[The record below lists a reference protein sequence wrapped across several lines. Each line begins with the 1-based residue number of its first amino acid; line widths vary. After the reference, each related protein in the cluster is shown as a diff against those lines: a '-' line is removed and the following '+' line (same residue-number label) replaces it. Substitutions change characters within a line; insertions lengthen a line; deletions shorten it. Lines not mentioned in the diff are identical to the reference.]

1 MGKNLVCLI
10 VFLGMFIFPVLP
22 TGIVKGTGVDFVQ
35 SEDKGQKNTEMEFAS
50 ASAIIF
56 ERVAEES
63 VATTDITKETEET
76 VESLRQ
82 LLQRQKLGPAIQNPL
97 KYAIRASVASGIA
110 PNTIVLLLLLPVSAT
125 LIALGRHLVG
135 VRGFGIFLPAAL
147 SVTFLA
153 LGPILGI
160 GIFLLIVALSTGT
173 RFFLKKLKVRL
184 QYLPRM
190 ALILW
195 SVALGVLGVLFLT
208 PAFDG
213 SIFSNI
219 SIFPVLILALLAED
233 FTKVQIGKSVRVA
246 VSLTVETL
254 ILALVSYLV
263 LASKSVQIL
272 ALLHPEAVLAATLF
286 VDVLIGR
293 YTGLRVVEFWRFRRL
308 ISS

>member
-1 MGKNLVCLI
+1 MGKNLPSRTIFWGLFLSFALFFAATESKAI
-10 VFLGMFIFPVLP
+10 VSVERIDNEA
-22 TGIVKGTGVDFVQ
+22 T
-35 SEDKGQKNTEMEFAS
+35 SEINTSS
-50 ASAIIF
+50 ASSIIL
-56 ERVAEES
+56 EKAETS
-63 VATTDITKETEET
+63 LRTDITKETEET
-76 VESLRQ
+76 VESLRK
-82 LLQRQKLGPAIQNPL
+82 LLDEQRLGPVVQNPL
-97 KYAIRASVASGIA
+97 KYAIRASVSSGIA
-110 PNTIVLLLLLPVSAT
+110 PNTIVLLLLLPVSAS

-135 VRGFGIFLPAAL
+135 VRGFGIFLPASL

-153 LGPILGI
+153 LGPFLGI

-195 SVALGVLGVLFLT
+195 SVAVGVLGVLFLT

-286 VDVLIGR
+286 VDILIGR
-293 YTGLRVVEFWRFRRL
+293 YVGLRVVEFWRFRKL